1 MMIYDICRALLSIIF
16 MALEPNCRPTS
27 QEIRVVPSGNS
38 MWSTGA
44 KQASLFDGENG
55 QEKTWGNH
63 LLSWTS
69 LNLLKL
75 QIIGNWY
82 FWDVYPHHPP
92 PHVLLHAP
100 EIFQHGHP
108 NMTWWCGSLLRWVQ
122 FLGLVYKWFLG
133 KGCSHVKDVPN
144 WNLHFFYVLLKN
156 IIGETSNS
164 EFFFPD
170 PTDKKQ
176 QKDINNI
183 SFQWF
188 PWLTLEMFF

>member
-16 MALEPNCRPTS
+16 MALEPICRPTS

-133 KGCSHVKDVPN
+133 KGCSHVKDVPIETCIF
-144 WNLHFFYVLLKN
+144 LMFYW
-156 IIGETSNS
+156 
-164 EFFFPD
+164 
-170 PTDKKQ
+170 
-176 QKDINNI
+176 NI
-183 SFQWF
+183 SLGKLQI
-188 PWLTLEMFF
+188 LSSFFLIPQTKSNKKI